1 MKRLLIAC
9 AVALPLL
16 ALTPGPAWAEV
27 KTREKTHIS
36 LGGMI
41 GKVFNI
47 FGGKAAKEGIVATTA
62 VKGNRKATMNDS
74 TGQIIDLSEEKLYD
88 LDMKKKTYEVTTFD
102 ELRRRMR
109 EAREK
114 AEQTAAREQGKEERL
129 KSLSRKRNTRS
140 ISTSRKPAR
149 RSSLPATTRTRWS
162 RRSRCAKKG
171 RAWRRPAAS

>member
-16 ALTPGPAWAEV
+16 ALTAGPAWAEV

-62 VKGNRKATMNDS
+62 VKGKP
-74 TGQIIDLSEEKLYD
+74 
-88 LDMKKKTYEVTTFD
+88 
-102 ELRRRMR
+102 
-109 EAREK
+109 
-114 AEQTAAREQGKEERL
+114 QGHDERL
-129 KSLSRKRNTRS
+129 DWTDHRS
-140 ISTSRKPAR
+140 V
-149 RSSLPATTRTRWS
+149 
-162 RRSRCAKKG
+162 
-171 RAWRRPAAS
+171 